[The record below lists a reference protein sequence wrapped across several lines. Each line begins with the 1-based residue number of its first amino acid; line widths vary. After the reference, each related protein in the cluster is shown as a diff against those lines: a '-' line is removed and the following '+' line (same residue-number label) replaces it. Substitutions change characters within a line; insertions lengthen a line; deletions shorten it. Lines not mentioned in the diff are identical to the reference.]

1 MTDSA
6 PTPDKPHFSSTGS
19 RWVIPPHQRWI
30 VLLGLALAASLGQV
44 LAGFLIQSVIP
55 WLPRPLSQGQD
66 LISVFAGSVPHPLTS
81 LVIGVITGLLL
92 GGAQWLVLRR
102 YLPITL
108 RWMQYTV
115 MGSAGME
122 LARFGLSFLLYPY
135 FFGGIPVLLGM
146 FLALPLGI
154 AQWLV
159 LRPHIH
165 KANRWILV
173 YPVASFLVLFTPLLV
188 SGAIHILQGLSD
200 STRFQL
206 IEVILLLLRP
216 AIFWGLVPA
225 IALCFATRRI
235 PAGGDPPEP
244 SVPSGNS

>member
-6 PTPDKPHFSSTGS
+6 PTPEKPNFSTAGS
-19 RWVIPPHQRWI
+19 RWVVPPHQRLI
-30 VLLGLALAASLGQV
+30 VLLGWALAASMGQV
-44 LAGFLIQSVIP
+44 LAGFLLQGVMP

-81 LVIGVITGLLL
+81 LVIGIVTGLFL
-92 GGAQWLVLRR
+92 GGAQWLILRR
-102 YLPITL
+102 YLPVTL

-115 MGSAGME
+115 MGSAVME
-122 LARFGLSFLLYPY
+122 LARFALSFLLYPY
-135 FFGGIPVLLGM
+135 FFGGIPVFLGM
-146 FLALPLGI
+146 VLALPLGI

-159 LRPHIH
+159 LRPYVH

-173 YPVASFLVLFTPLLV
+173 YPVASLLVLFIPLIV
-188 SGAIHILQGLSD
+188 SGATHILQGLSD

-206 IEVILLLLRP
+206 IEVILLFLRP

-225 IALCFATRRI
+225 IALSFATHRI
-235 PAGGDPPEP
+235 PVGDDPPEP
-244 SVPSGNS
+244 TVPIGNG